1 LRRLSRRTLVHDL
14 AGRNGGWAL
23 LLLGLHSLLSLQLRA
38 LLLEKCLL
46 LSELSLLRL
55 SVCVLRL
62 RLLRL
67 CLCLGL
73 SLLGP
78 LSSLL
83 LLAVVWSRA
92 GCNVEAVVDL
102 LRDGL
107 DFRPELL
114 FNTVQVE
121 TIFVCD
127 EVDGKT
133 EVPEPAGATNTVKVG
148 LRVLGKVEVDDN
160 VDGLDVDAAR
170 EEVGAHQVSADAIT
184 EVMEDAVAVG
194 LQHLRMRVETRITEL
209 CDLLRQKLDA
219 VGRVTK
225 YDRLIDL
232 ELERKR

>member
-1 LRRLSRRTLVHDL
+1 LVHDL

-23 LLLGLHSLLSLQLRA
+23 LLLGLHSLLSLQLCA
-38 LLLEKCLL
+38 LLLEECLL

-55 SVCVLRL
+55 SLCVLRL
-62 RLLRL
+62 SLRL
-67 CLCLGL
+67 CLCLCL

-92 GCNVEAVVDL
+92 GCDVEAVVDL

-114 FNTVQVE
+114 LDTVQVE
-121 TIFVCD
+121 TIFICD

-133 EVPEPAGATNTVKVG
+133 EVSEPAGATNTVKVG
-148 LRVLGKVEVDDN
+148 LRVLGEIEVNDD
-160 VDGLDVDAAR
+160 VDGLDVNAAR